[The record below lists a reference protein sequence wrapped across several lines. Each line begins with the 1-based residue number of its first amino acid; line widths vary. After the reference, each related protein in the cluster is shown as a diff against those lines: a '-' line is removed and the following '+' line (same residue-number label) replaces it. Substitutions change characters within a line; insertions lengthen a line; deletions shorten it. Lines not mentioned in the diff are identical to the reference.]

1 MSETKKQSW
10 LDSLAVYKDIRMVRI
25 LLLGAISGFPWVLIA
40 SSLSLWLKEEGLSRS
55 TIGWAGLIFGVYA
68 FNYLWAPIIDRIQIP
83 ILTKKLGHR
92 RGWIVLMQLIILL
105 SLVVWSVIN
114 PTENLALLITVG
126 LIIAIASATQD
137 ITVDA
142 LRIEQINEIGN
153 FKFEDRYLN
162 GLKWLLGGPERVSDS
177 SQIRSKFLKIENC
190 KKKEV
195 KHWGGDPVKNR
206 QRMEDV
212 REWLTGKVEGVTT
225 E

>member
-1 MSETKKQSW
+1 MEGDIKKITS
-10 LDSLAVYKDIRMVRI
+10 I
-25 LLLGAISGFPWVLIA
+25 LVIA
-40 SSLSLWLKEEGLSRS
+40 KEWRDKVNGNSY
-55 TIGWAGLIFGVYA
+55 F
-68 FNYLWAPIIDRIQIP
+68 
-83 ILTKKLGHR
+83 
-92 RGWIVLMQLIILL
+92 
-105 SLVVWSVIN
+105 
-114 PTENLALLITVG
+114 
-126 LIIAIASATQD
+126 ATQ
-137 ITVDA
+137 ITLNLGGNYHDEMEQEVNFKIEMQYGYGDQYMDNA
-142 LRIEQINEIGN
+142 LKFINEIGN